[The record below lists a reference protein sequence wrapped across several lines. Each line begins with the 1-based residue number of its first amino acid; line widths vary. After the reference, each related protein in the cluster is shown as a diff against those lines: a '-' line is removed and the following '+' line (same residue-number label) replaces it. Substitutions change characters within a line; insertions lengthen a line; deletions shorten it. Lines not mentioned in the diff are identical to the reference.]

1 MSTEQSA
8 ESLLRRGEACLSDNQ
23 PADAKALFEQAL
35 GLRPKESAAWRG
47 LGKAQLD
54 LGETDLARQSFAT
67 ALAIVPYDRYAAHM
81 LAALSG
87 QADRRAAGYVAD
99 LFDTY
104 ADQFDGHL
112 TDTLGYRIPQVIA
125 DLLADRG
132 PFKTML
138 DLGCGT
144 GLVGAT
150 LANVVTTMDG
160 IDIAPKMTRK
170 AHERG
175 IYRHL
180 RTGDTRDILATDNAL
195 AGPYDLVTAA
205 DVFVYVGPLEATF
218 ASVAKILGA
227 KGLFVFSVEDEPGEE
242 IVLRSSGRFA
252 HPQRYVERQADNHG
266 FAIRERLSHPIRQE
280 RDRPIPGMLY
290 LMTRAG

>member
-87 QADRRAAGYVAD
+87 QADKRAAGYVAD

-138 DLGCGT
+138 DLGCG
-144 GLVGAT
+144 
-150 LANVVTTMDG
+150 
-160 IDIAPKMTRK
+160 KMTRK

-227 KGLFVFSVEDEPGEE
+227 KGFFVFSVEDEPGEE

-252 HPQRYVERQADNHG
+252 HPQRYVERQADNYG